1 MTQAVAKTNEFFVYT
16 DNLSGTVTEN
26 SAGEYSGTFADTAP
40 KTASLAAGTITAGIF
55 AEIR

>member
-26 SAGEYSGTFADTAP
+26 SAGGYSGTFADTAP
-40 KTASLAAGTITAGIF
+40 KTASLAAGTTTAGIF
-55 AEIR
+55 A